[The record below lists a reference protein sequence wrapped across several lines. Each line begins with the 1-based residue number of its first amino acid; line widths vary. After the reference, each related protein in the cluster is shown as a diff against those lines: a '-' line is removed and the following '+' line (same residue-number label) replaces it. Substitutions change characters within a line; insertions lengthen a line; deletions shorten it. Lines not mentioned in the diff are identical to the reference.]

1 MDRRITSTMVVAV
14 AALLINQR
22 ATRDYTPAPAV
33 GPEAAT
39 VPSRESAAGPCT
51 PNEDCNALISYA
63 ETGPWVASCGVFGSS
78 GRPGPP
84 RGESIRLDSRAG
96 DTTGQDVA
104 NWCLPAGTDAP
115 VLSFLIVMVPDPVR
129 THLALYFDRTIEAVE
144 AAAQRQ
150 ELFLD
155 RYWLPWSPPRTAA
168 PGDTSRDARVN
179 AILTTLRL
187 SQPGVLIF
195 TASGDK
201 RLPHANCVASKPC
214 VVYAFLVSESPTSG
228 INRAQFANAINYATV
243 LSGTPRPVVEVVGP
257 FFSGSAPSA
266 ASITAHWPSDGPKL
280 DFISGTMTS
289 ETQSASL
296 CAALASSNIRFRQTL
311 HTDAVAQRFLLD
323 FLSDHGLTTLGG
335 NVAILQ
341 EDETRF
347 GNSLTMPQPSGELP
361 AFSLCGPATTTEG
374 KFPNVHY
381 IKFPRELS
389 RLRNASAD
397 TFGAVPAVPGQP
409 AALPS
414 DGITW
419 NWKDVSGGEDSVPS
433 FSGSQEPLSQQAVML
448 SISDTIR
455 QQNIKYVGIAATDI
469 FDTLFLSKFLKIAA
483 PNTRVFVLNA
493 DILMVRTSAEG
504 RELDGTLAVTTYPLF
519 DRNRLWT
526 TAEAPKQ
533 TAAGAAPS
541 SIDVFPS
548 RIAEGVYN
556 AVLFALD
563 LDGPSRE
570 YVDPLLTEIPNDRP
584 ALWLTVVGRDGFWP
598 VKVQPNEIFEK
609 QRAPS
614 PGLGIDF
621 PHTLTF
627 DAPDGVTLFLEGLLL
642 VWGVLHWLG
651 LCFAGPGG
659 YTGLQQFEIT
669 NQRGDREHA
678 QHQLY
683 YLLCA
688 TLALSAMLLLV
699 AISCAWLC
707 AHGRIS
713 FGPPR
718 GLFSAFYAL
727 IALLGLALLAG
738 AIAITRGLRRRFV
751 GLVFQSTPWILYV
764 GVLGSWAWLNSSRHV
779 VGLFFAQRAFYLT
792 NHVSP
797 LLPIELLLLMYYV
810 WAWTFIRKVR
820 ISDIKQVRV
829 PDLALLGAGGLGL
842 KRSLAEL
849 RVATDGLSFDACIA
863 PMMALAFIAVIG
875 VLLRPWELLH
885 SVEGSWYDW
894 LIVALVWFFC
904 VLIAIAWGRY
914 LFMWS
919 RLRRVLR
926 GLERTPLRRAFSRL
940 PNAYSW
946 SQLWYEDAERRA
958 YIISARSLECYQALV
973 ACTGVGA
980 RQLVAMSS
988 AFRRV
993 VESDDA
999 KRANASR
1006 SNAGR
1011 SDAVRNLQRIFV
1023 TAARQILRGGLAE
1036 RWAVEGGS
1044 DSLDV
1049 AAERRA
1055 SDPPDGQARCRLIAE
1070 EFIALRYIGLIHYQS
1085 AQMKNLV
1092 GLLAIGF
1099 ILALLAVGSYP
1110 FLGGRQC
1117 VWSLAGIFV
1126 LFGAAVIV
1134 SFAQMDRDAILSR
1147 LSGTDPGKLD
1157 WSFVL
1162 RVGSYGGLPLLA
1174 LLASQFPSLGRS
1186 LFSWLEPA
1194 LNALH

>member
-1 MDRRITSTMVVAV
+1 MVVAV

-22 ATRDYTPAPAV
+22 GARDYAPAAGV
-33 GPEAAT
+33 GPETAAA
-39 VPSRESAAGPCT
+39 PSRESAGGPCT
-51 PNEDCNALISYA
+51 PTEDCNALISYA
-63 ETGPWVASCGVFGSS
+63 ETGPWVASCGVFGSA
-78 GRPGPP
+78 GRPGPS
-84 RGESIRLDSRAG
+84 RGESIRLDSRVP
-96 DTTGQDVA
+96 DTTGQDPTS
-104 NWCLPAGTDAP
+104 WCLPAGADAP
-115 VLSFLIVMVPDPVR
+115 VLSFLIIMVPDPVR

-150 ELFLD
+150 EFFLD
-155 RYWLPWSPPRTAA
+155 RYWLPWSPSRAAA

-179 AILTTLRL
+179 AILTGLRL

-201 RLPHANCVASKPC
+201 RLPNANCVASKPC

-243 LSGTPRPVVEVVGP
+243 LSGTPRPAVEVVGP

-266 ASITAHWPSDGPKL
+266 ASLTAHWPSDGPKL

-296 CAALASSNIRFRQTL
+296 CAALARSNIHFRQTL
-311 HTDAVAQRFLLD
+311 HTDAVAQQFLLD
-323 FLSDHGLTTLGG
+323 FLSDHGLTTHGG

-347 GNSLTMPQPSGELP
+347 GNSLTMPQLSPS
-361 AFSLCGPATTTEG
+361 PATWACGTAPVSERQ
-374 KFPNVHY
+374 FPNVHY

-397 TFGAVPAVPGQP
+397 TFGAVPTVPGQP

-448 SISDTIR
+448 SISDAIR

-526 TAEAPKQ
+526 TAEVPLR
-533 TAAGAAPS
+533 AAAAAAPS

-570 YVDPLLTEIPNDRP
+570 YVDPLINENPNNRP
-584 ALWLTVVGRDGFWP
+584 ALWLTVVGRNGFWP
-598 VKVQPNEIFEK
+598 VKVQRNDTIEK

-614 PGLGIDF
+614 RGLGIGL
-621 PHTLTF
+621 PHRLTF

-642 VWGVLHWLG
+642 VWGVLHLLG

-659 YTGLQQFEIT
+659 YAGLRQFEI
-669 NQRGDREHA
+669 RGKYGDREHA

-688 TLALSAMLLLV
+688 TLALSGMLLLV
-699 AISCAWLC
+699 AISWVWLSL
-707 AHGRIS
+707 HGRIS
-713 FGPPR
+713 FGQPSA
-718 GLFSAFYAL
+718 LFWAFYIV
-727 IALLGLALLAG
+727 IASLGIVLLAG
-738 AIAITRGLRRRFV
+738 AVKIAFRLRRRLI
-751 GLVFQSTPWILYV
+751 GAAFQATPWVLYA
-764 GVLGSWAWLNSSRHV
+764 GVLGSWAWLNSSRDA

-820 ISDIKQVRV
+820 LSESKQVRV

-849 RVATDGLSFDACIA
+849 RVATDGLTFDPCIA
-863 PMMALAFIAVIG
+863 PMMALGFVAVIG
-875 VLLRPWELLH
+875 VLLRPWELLR

-904 VLIAIAWGRY
+904 ILIAIAWGRY

-958 YIISARSLECYQALV
+958 YTISARSLECYQALV

-980 RQLVAMSS
+980 RQLVAMSR
-988 AFRRV
+988 AFKRV

-999 KRANASR
+999 NRANASR
-1006 SNAGR
+1006 SDADR

-1049 AAERRA
+1049 AAERQA
-1055 SDPPDGQARCRLIAE
+1055 SEPADAQARCRLVAE

-1134 SFAQMDRDAILSR
+1134 SFAQMDRDAIMSR
-1147 LSGTDPGKLD
+1147 LSRTDPGKLD